1 MRPYNDVRL
10 SRHTL
15 LREFNA
21 RIDDI
26 EYTWHRD
33 EDDRIIEVFN
43 GAGWQLQLDNQLPV
57 LLESGCEYYIPAGVW
72 HRLHKGQ
79 DNLTILI
86 SEGKK
91 KKKVDGFR
99 SVKYGADNN
108 PKVTKMDFLPT
119 KTLKNIAKEKEVDE
133 EIDQLE
139 ERKKRKSKAKLT
151 PGYKANRSQKS
162 QDKLKKL
169 IDRFNKA
176 KKTPGKKDDLAA
188 IKARDRFE
196 KTQYKSSRKSQ
207 YNEADDVETL
217 INELAEEMDIFE
229 KKKRKKKK
237 KKKGGSR
244 KISSKVDKQLK
255 KKAKD
260 RNAPVGALK
269 AIYRKGM
276 GAFYSS
282 GSRSGQNPHS
292 WAMARVN
299 SVLSG
304 GKARSVD
311 ASQWK
316 QIQKHRKKNESYLKN
331 YKILNE
337 AWNWEE
343 EKKLNKLIDVSI
355 NAAISGQGLEGYH
368 TSLSLADSM
377 DLKSKFLIK
386 LNIYLD
392 EKLKELEYW
401 ANIKKDKIYSE
412 DEEMYANQQYQNA
425 LKYFPLITQNIK
437 DEIRYDI
444 KKY

>member
-1 MRPYNDVRL
+1 MNPYNDIRL
-10 SRHTL
+10 NRQTL

-33 EDDRIIEVFN
+33 EDDRIIEVFS

-57 LLESGCEYYIPAGVW
+57 LLESGCEYYIPAGMW
-72 HRLHKGQ
+72 HRLHKGS

-86 SEGKK
+86 SEGTKK
-91 KKKVDGFR
+91 DKNQGFR

-119 KTLKNIAKEKEVDE
+119 KTLKNIAKEKNETTIE
-133 EIDQLE
+133 EDASGQMLICPRCGTENHEDNDACTNCDLE
-139 ERKKRKSKAKLT
+139 MGEEWGGQGWLPAVNERKKRRKKRKSKPKLT

-162 QDKLKKL
+162 QDKLQKL
-169 IDRFNKA
+169 IQRFNKA
-176 KKTPGKKDDLAA
+176 KKTPGKKDDMAA

-196 KTQYKSSRKSQ
+196 KTQHKSSRKSQ
-207 YNEADDVETL
+207 YNEANEIDVL

-237 KKKGGSR
+237 KKGGSR
-244 KISSKVDKQLK
+244 KISSKVDKSLK

-292 WAMARVN
+292 WAMGRVN

-311 ASQWK
+311 KAQWK
-316 QIQKHRKKNESYLKN
+316 QIQNHRKKKR
-331 YKILNE
+331 
-337 AWNWEE
+337 
-343 EKKLNKLIDVSI
+343 KKK
-355 NAAISGQGLEGYH
+355 
-368 TSLSLADSM
+368 
-377 DLKSKFLIK
+377 
-386 LNIYLD
+386 
-392 EKLKELEYW
+392 
-401 ANIKKDKIYSE
+401 
-412 DEEMYANQQYQNA
+412 
-425 LKYFPLITQNIK
+425 
-437 DEIRYDI
+437 
-444 KKY
+444 

>member
-1 MRPYNDVRL
+1 MKPYNDIELNRN
-10 SRHTL
+10 TL

-33 EDDRIIEVFN
+33 EDDRIIEVFS

-57 LLESGCEYYIPAGVW
+57 LLESGCEYHIPAGMW

-91 KKKVDGFR
+91 KDNKRGFR

-119 KTLKNIAKEKEVDE
+119 KTLKSIAKEKEVDE
-133 EIDQLE
+133 DVDALE
-139 ERKKRKSKAKLT
+139 ERKKRRKKRKSKPKLT
-151 PGYKANRSQKS
+151 QGYKANRTQKS
-162 QDKLKKL
+162 QDKLQKL
-169 IDRFNKA
+169 IQRFNKA

-207 YNEADDVETL
+207 YNEANDIDTL

-229 KKKRKKKK
+229 KKKRKKRKK

-244 KISSKVDKQLK
+244 KISSKVDKSLK

-311 ASQWK
+311 AAQWK
-316 QIQKHRKKNESYLKN
+316 QIQKHRKKKR
-331 YKILNE
+331 K
-337 AWNWEE
+337 
-343 EKKLNKLIDVSI
+343 
-355 NAAISGQGLEGYH
+355 
-368 TSLSLADSM
+368 
-377 DLKSKFLIK
+377 
-386 LNIYLD
+386 
-392 EKLKELEYW
+392 
-401 ANIKKDKIYSE
+401 
-412 DEEMYANQQYQNA
+412 
-425 LKYFPLITQNIK
+425 
-437 DEIRYDI
+437 
-444 KKY
+444 

>member
-1 MRPYNDVRL
+1 MRPYNDVRIN
-10 SRHTL
+10 RGTL

-33 EDDRIIEVFN
+33 EDDRIIEVFS
-43 GAGWQLQLDNQLPV
+43 GAGWQLQLDNQLPM
-57 LLESGCEYYIPAGVW
+57 LLESGCEYYIPGGMW
-72 HRLHKGQ
+72 HRLHKGN

-86 SEGKK
+86 REKKGYTKKYDDHPKLKGKQK
-91 KKKVDGFR
+91 
-99 SVKYGADNN
+99 
-108 PKVTKMDFLPT
+108 TKLPDHMQ
-119 KTLKNIAKEKEVDE
+119 KAIIGEVDE
-133 EIDQLE
+133 DMDE
-139 ERKKRKSKAKLT
+139 AKLT

-169 IDRFNKA
+169 INRYNKA

-188 IKARDRFE
+188 IKARDNFE
-196 KTQYKSSRKSQ
+196 KKQHKSSRKSQ
-207 YNEADDVETL
+207 YNESNEIDALISELVEEIDL
-217 INELAEEMDIFE
+217 ME
-229 KKKRKKKK
+229 KKKK

-311 ASQWK
+311 KAQWK
-316 QIQKHRKKNESYLKN
+316 QIQKHRKK
-331 YKILNE
+331 
-337 AWNWEE
+337 
-343 EKKLNKLIDVSI
+343 KK
-355 NAAISGQGLEGYH
+355 
-368 TSLSLADSM
+368 
-377 DLKSKFLIK
+377 
-386 LNIYLD
+386 
-392 EKLKELEYW
+392 
-401 ANIKKDKIYSE
+401 KK
-412 DEEMYANQQYQNA
+412 
-425 LKYFPLITQNIK
+425 
-437 DEIRYDI
+437 
-444 KKY
+444 

>member
-10 SRHTL
+10 NRSTL
-15 LREFNA
+15 LREFNS

-33 EDDRIIEVFN
+33 EDDRIIEVFS

-86 SEGKK
+86 SEKKGYTKKYDDHPKLKGKQK
-91 KKKVDGFR
+91 
-99 SVKYGADNN
+99 
-108 PKVTKMDFLPT
+108 TKLPDHMQ
-119 KTLKNIAKEKEVDE
+119 KAIIGEVDE
-133 EIDQLE
+133 DVDEG
-139 ERKKRKSKAKLT
+139 KLT
-151 PGYKANRSQKS
+151 RGYKANRSQKS
-162 QDKLKKL
+162 QDKLQKL
-169 IDRFNKA
+169 IARYNKA

-188 IKARDRFE
+188 IKARDNFE
-196 KTQYKSSRKSQ
+196 KKQYKSPKKSQ
-207 YNEADDVETL
+207 YNESNEIDQL
-217 INELAEEMDIFE
+217 INELAEEMAILE
-229 KKKRKKKK
+229 KKKKKK

-244 KISSKVDKQLK
+244 KISSKVDKSLK

-311 ASQWK
+311 KAQWK
-316 QIQKHRKKNESYLKN
+316 QIQKHRKKKR
-331 YKILNE
+331 
-337 AWNWEE
+337 
-343 EKKLNKLIDVSI
+343 KKK
-355 NAAISGQGLEGYH
+355 
-368 TSLSLADSM
+368 
-377 DLKSKFLIK
+377 
-386 LNIYLD
+386 
-392 EKLKELEYW
+392 
-401 ANIKKDKIYSE
+401 
-412 DEEMYANQQYQNA
+412 
-425 LKYFPLITQNIK
+425 
-437 DEIRYDI
+437 
-444 KKY
+444 

>member
-1 MRPYNDVRL
+1 MRPYNDVRIN
-10 SRHTL
+10 RGTL
-15 LREFNA
+15 LREFNS

-33 EDDRIIEVFN
+33 EDDRIIEVFS

-57 LLESGCEYYIPAGVW
+57 LLETGCEYHIPAGVW

-86 SEGKK
+86 SEKKGYTKKYNDHPKLKGKQK
-91 KKKVDGFR
+91 
-99 SVKYGADNN
+99 
-108 PKVTKMDFLPT
+108 TKLPDHMQ
-119 KTLKNIAKEKEVDE
+119 KAIIGVVDE
-133 EIDQLE
+133 VVDEAAAGEIVCPNCGTHNDANVDKCINCGHPNE
-139 ERKKRKSKAKLT
+139 GDWKSVSNERRKRKKRKSKAKLT

-169 IDRFNKA
+169 IDRFNRA
-176 KKTPGKKDDLAA
+176 KKTPGKKDDMAA
-188 IKARDRFE
+188 IRARDRFE
-196 KTQYKSSRKSQ
+196 KTQYKSPRKSQ
-207 YNEADDVETL
+207 YNETNEIDSL
-217 INELAEEMDIFE
+217 INELAEDMAVFE

-311 ASQWK
+311 AAQWK
-316 QIQKHRKKNESYLKN
+316 QIQKHRKKKR
-331 YKILNE
+331 K
-337 AWNWEE
+337 
-343 EKKLNKLIDVSI
+343 
-355 NAAISGQGLEGYH
+355 
-368 TSLSLADSM
+368 
-377 DLKSKFLIK
+377 
-386 LNIYLD
+386 
-392 EKLKELEYW
+392 
-401 ANIKKDKIYSE
+401 
-412 DEEMYANQQYQNA
+412 
-425 LKYFPLITQNIK
+425 
-437 DEIRYDI
+437 
-444 KKY
+444 

>member
-10 SRHTL
+10 NRGTL
-15 LREFNA
+15 LREFNS
-21 RIDDI
+21 RINDI

-33 EDDRIIEVFN
+33 EDDRIIEVFS

-91 KKKVDGFR
+91 AKPDFLDIDGDGDKKETMKKAAKDKKK
-99 SVKYGADNN
+99 
-108 PKVTKMDFLPT
+108 
-119 KTLKNIAKEKEVDE
+119 KENELDE
-133 EIDQLE
+133 EIDSLE
-139 ERKKRKSKAKLT
+139 ERKKRRSKKSKTRLT

-162 QDKLKKL
+162 QDRLQKL
-169 IDRFNKA
+169 IARYNKA

-188 IKARDRFE
+188 IRARDNFE
-196 KTQYKSSRKSQ
+196 KKQYKSPKKSQ
-207 YNEADDVETL
+207 YSESNEIDQL
-217 INELAEEMDIFE
+217 INELAEEMAVLE
-229 KKKRKKKK
+229 KRKRKKRK

-244 KISSKVDKQLK
+244 KISSKVDKSLK

-311 ASQWK
+311 KAQWK
-316 QIQKHRKKNESYLKN
+316 QIQKHRKKKR
-331 YKILNE
+331 
-337 AWNWEE
+337 
-343 EKKLNKLIDVSI
+343 KK
-355 NAAISGQGLEGYH
+355 
-368 TSLSLADSM
+368 
-377 DLKSKFLIK
+377 
-386 LNIYLD
+386 
-392 EKLKELEYW
+392 
-401 ANIKKDKIYSE
+401 
-412 DEEMYANQQYQNA
+412 
-425 LKYFPLITQNIK
+425 
-437 DEIRYDI
+437 
-444 KKY
+444 